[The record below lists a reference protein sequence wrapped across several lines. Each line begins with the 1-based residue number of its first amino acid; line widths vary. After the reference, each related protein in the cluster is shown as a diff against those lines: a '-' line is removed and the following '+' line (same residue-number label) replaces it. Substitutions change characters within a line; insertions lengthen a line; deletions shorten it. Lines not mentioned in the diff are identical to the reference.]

1 MKRKFDYFK
10 YQRYNDKRKKPWR
23 SLKQAIPY
31 KEDLKIRLRK
41 SLLVLILLEAAVF
54 FLPYGVT
61 IAGNAH
67 EFLPVNR
74 EAEAEKEP
82 LVEAFWGRK
91 TGETKEQGFSVDWKE
106 GRVKF
111 WQKVERV
118 ILQGPD

>member
-10 YQRYNDKRKKPWR
+10 YQRYNNKRKKPWR
-23 SLKQAIPY
+23 SLKKAIPH
-31 KEDLKIRLRK
+31 KEGLIISLRK
-41 SLLVLILLEAAVF
+41 GLLLLILLEAVVF
-54 FLPYGVT
+54 FLPYGET
-61 IAGNAH
+61 IISNAH
-67 EFLPVNR
+67 EFLPVR
-74 EAEAEKEP
+74 RVAEAKEER

-91 TGETKEQGFSVDWKE
+91 TGEINEQGITVEWKE

>member
-10 YQRYNDKRKKPWR
+10 YQRYNNKRKKPWR
-23 SLKQAIPY
+23 SLKTAIPH
-31 KEDLKIRLRK
+31 KEGLTISLRK
-41 SLLVLILLEAAVF
+41 GLLLLILLEAAVF
-54 FLPYGVT
+54 FLPYGET
-61 IAGNAH
+61 IASNAH
-67 EFLPVNR
+67 EYLPVRR
-74 EAEAEKEP
+74 EAEAEEER

-91 TGETKEQGFSVDWKE
+91 TGETKEQGITVEWKE